1 MTTFKLDPA
10 VRAELTKKSN
20 IMGSIALAK
29 DWGLIV
35 FAFGLSVL
43 WPHPIA
49 FVISIIL
56 LAGAQVGLSILMHDA
71 AHRAV
76 FSNEKVND
84 FVGEYLCALPTFNS
98 LAGYRAYHMAHHRL
112 AGTKDDPD
120 LHMTQ
125 QYPVSKASLQRKLLR
140 DLSGI
145 SGIKSLIGLLGMK
158 CGYWQYKL
166 NGLTDR
172 IVYEKTQTIVNYIQ
186 HFIKNNGLVAIGWQ
200 IAIWAVLY
208 SMGYGL
214 YFLLWVVAYLIPF
227 PLFLRV
233 RQIADHA
240 VVEDMLS
247 TNPLLHA
254 RSSKA
259 NWIEKLLISPHHEH
273 YHLEHHFLATAPSWN
288 LPKLH
293 AILIK
298 EGLIPEAN
306 QASGIFDVL
315 RRATNANKAQ

>member
-1 MTTFKLDPA
+1 MTSFKLDPKI
-10 VRAELTKKSN
+10 RAELTQKSN
-20 IMGSIALAK
+20 VMGSMALAK

-35 FAFGLSVL
+35 FAFGLSFL
-43 WPHPIA
+43 WPNPLS
-49 FVISIIL
+49 FVVSMIL

-71 AHRAV
+71 SHRAL
-76 FSNEKVND
+76 FSNEKIND

-98 LAGYRAYHMAHHRL
+98 LAGYRAYHMTHHRL

-125 QYPVSKASLQRKLLR
+125 QYPVSKASLRRKIVR
-140 DLSGI
+140 DLSGLT
-145 SGIKSLIGLLGMK
+145 GIKSLIGLLGMK
-158 CGYWQYKL
+158 CGYWKYTL
-166 NGLTDR
+166 NGLTER
-172 IVYEKTQTIVNYIQ
+172 VIYTQPQNLANYIQ
-186 HFIKNNGLVAIGWQ
+186 HFIKNNGLVSVAWQ
-200 IAIWAVLY
+200 IIIWAVLY
-208 SMGYGL
+208 SLGNGWL
-214 YFLLWVVAYLIPF
+214 FLLWVGAYLIPF

-259 NWIEKLLISPHHEH
+259 NWLEKLLIAPHHEH

-293 AILIK
+293 AILVK
-298 EGLIPEAN
+298 EGVIPPTN
-306 QASGIFDVL
+306 QASGIIDVL
-315 RRATNANKAQ
+315 KRATQMP

>member
-1 MTTFKLDPA
+1 MTSFKLDPKI
-10 VRAELTKKSN
+10 RAKLTQKSN
-20 IMGSIALAK
+20 VMGSLALAK
-29 DWGLIV
+29 DWSLIV
-35 FAFGLSVL
+35 FAFGLSFL
-43 WPHPIA
+43 WPNPLS
-49 FVISIIL
+49 FVVSMIL

-71 AHRAV
+71 SHRAL
-76 FSNEKVND
+76 FSKEKTND

-98 LAGYRAYHMAHHRL
+98 LAGYRAYHMTHHRL

-125 QYPVSKASLQRKLLR
+125 QYPVSKASLRRKIVR
-140 DLSGI
+140 DLSGLT
-145 SGIKSLIGLLGMK
+145 GIKSLIGLLGMK
-158 CGYWQYKL
+158 CGYWKYTL
-166 NGLTDR
+166 NGLTER
-172 IVYEKTQTIVNYIQ
+172 VIYTQPQNLANYIQ
-186 HFIKNNGLVAIGWQ
+186 HFIKNNGLVSVAWQ
-200 IAIWAVLY
+200 IIIWAVLY
-208 SMGYGL
+208 SLGNGWL
-214 YFLLWVVAYLIPF
+214 FLLWVGAYLIPF

-259 NWIEKLLISPHHEH
+259 NWLEKLLIAPHHEH

-293 AILIK
+293 AILVK
-298 EGLIPEAN
+298 EGVIPPTN
-306 QASGIFDVL
+306 QASGIIDVL
-315 RRATNANKAQ
+315 KRATQMP

>member
-20 IMGSIALAK
+20 IMGTISVAK

-35 FAFGLSVL
+35 FAFVICFL
-43 WPHPIA
+43 WPNPLNF
-49 FVISIIL
+49 FVAIIL

-71 AHRAV
+71 SHRSL
-76 FSNEKVND
+76 FSNDKVND

-112 AGTKDDPD
+112 AGTIDDPD
-120 LHMTQ
+120 LHMTE
-125 QYPVSKASLQRKLLR
+125 QYPVSKASLRRKLLR
-140 DLSGI
+140 DISGLT
-145 SGIKSLIGLLGMK
+145 GIKSLIGLLGMK

-166 NGLTDR
+166 NGLTIRVD
-172 IVYEKTQTIVNYIQ
+172 YEQKQTSLDYAKT
-186 HFIKNNGLVAIGWQ
+186 FIKNNGLVSIGWQ
-200 IAIWAVLY
+200 IGMWAVLY
-208 SMGYGL
+208 SLGHGL
-214 YFLLWVVAYLIPF
+214 SFVLWVLAYLIPF

-240 VVEDMLS
+240 VVEEMLS

-254 RSSKA
+254 RSSQA
-259 NWIEKLLISPHHEH
+259 NWLEKLLISPHHEH

-293 AILIK
+293 AILMK
-298 EGLIPEAN
+298 EGLIPANN
-306 QASGIFDVL
+306 QATGIIDVL
-315 RRATNANKAQ
+315 RRATHQQAK

>member
-20 IMGSIALAK
+20 IMGTLSVAK
-29 DWGLIV
+29 DWGLIILA
-35 FAFGLSVL
+35 FAICFL
-43 WPHPIA
+43 WPNPLS
-49 FVISIIL
+49 FVIAIIL

-71 AHRAV
+71 AHRAL
-76 FSNEKVND
+76 FTHDKVND

-98 LAGYRAYHMAHHRL
+98 LAGYRYYHMAHHRL

-120 LHMTQ
+120 LPMTE
-125 QYPVSKASLQRKLLR
+125 QYPVSKASLRRKLLR
-140 DLSGI
+140 DISGLT
-145 SGIKSLIGLLGMK
+145 GIKSLIGLLGMK

-166 NGLTDR
+166 NGLTIR
-172 IVYEKTQTIVNYIQ
+172 VNYEHAQ
-186 HFIKNNGLVAIGWQ
+186 SPLDYVKTFIKNNGLVSIGWQ
-200 IAIWAVLY
+200 LAMWAVLY
-208 SMGYGL
+208 SLGHGL
-214 YFLLWVVAYLIPF
+214 YFSLWVVAYLIPF

-254 RSSKA
+254 RSSQA
-259 NWIEKLLISPHHEH
+259 NWLEKLLIAPHHEH

-293 AILIK
+293 AILKK
-298 EGLIPEAN
+298 EGLIPANN

-315 RRATNANKAQ
+315 RRATTKQ

>member
-1 MTTFKLDPA
+1 MTSFTLDPKI
-10 VRAELTKKSN
+10 RAELTQKSN
-20 IMGSIALAK
+20 VMGSMALAK

-35 FAFGLSVL
+35 FAFGLSFL
-43 WPHPIA
+43 WPNPLS
-49 FVISIIL
+49 FVVSMIL

-71 AHRAV
+71 SHRAL
-76 FSNEKVND
+76 FSKEKTND

-98 LAGYRAYHMAHHRL
+98 LAGYRAYHMTHHRL

-125 QYPVSKASLQRKLLR
+125 QYPVSKASLRRKILR
-140 DLSGI
+140 DLSGLT
-145 SGIKSLIGLLGMK
+145 GIKSLIGLLGMK
-158 CGYWQYKL
+158 CGYWKYAL
-166 NGLTDR
+166 NGLTER
-172 IVYEKTQTIVNYIQ
+172 VSYQKPQTWRNYAKYFYFN
-186 HFIKNNGLVAIGWQ
+186 HGFISIAWQ
-200 IAIWAVLY
+200 IIIWAVLY
-208 SMGYGL
+208 SLGNGWL
-214 YFLLWVVAYLIPF
+214 FLLWVGAYLIPF

-259 NWIEKLLISPHHEH
+259 NWLEKLLIAPHHEH

-293 AILIK
+293 AILVK
-298 EGLIPEAN
+298 EGVIPPTN
-306 QASGIFDVL
+306 QASGIIDVL
-315 RRATNANKAQ
+315 KRATQMP

>member
-1 MTTFKLDPA
+1 MTSFKLDPKI
-10 VRAELTKKSN
+10 RAKLTQKSN
-20 IMGSIALAK
+20 VMGSMALAK

-35 FAFGLSVL
+35 FAFGLSFL
-43 WPHPIA
+43 WPNPLS
-49 FVISIIL
+49 FVVSMIL

-71 AHRAV
+71 SHRAL
-76 FSNEKVND
+76 FSKEKTND

-98 LAGYRAYHMAHHRL
+98 LAGYRAYHMTHHRL

-125 QYPVSKASLQRKLLR
+125 QYPVSKASLRRKIVR
-140 DLSGI
+140 DLSGLT
-145 SGIKSLIGLLGMK
+145 GIKSLIGLLGMK
-158 CGYWQYKL
+158 CGYWKYTL
-166 NGLTDR
+166 NGLTER
-172 IVYEKTQTIVNYIQ
+172 VIYTQPQNLANYIQ
-186 HFIKNNGLVAIGWQ
+186 HFIKNNGLVSVAWQ
-200 IAIWAVLY
+200 IIIWAVLY
-208 SMGYGL
+208 SLGNGWL
-214 YFLLWVVAYLIPF
+214 FLLWVGAYLIPF

-259 NWIEKLLISPHHEH
+259 NWLEKLLIAPHHEH

-293 AILIK
+293 AILVK
-298 EGLIPEAN
+298 EGVIPPTN
-306 QASGIFDVL
+306 QASGIIDVL
-315 RRATNANKAQ
+315 KRATQMP